1 MTEGQPVRA
10 CAIQLIEDPEEAPL
24 ITLWETDARFQGA
37 LRDCEALEHTRSRVD
52 GRPRCLVLV
61 WQDFPTL
68 AEVEAANVA
77 LHNEQWLWE
86 VGLQFDNPREAPPI
100 ATLHQRLQ
108 YQRDVY
114 SADVC
119 A

>member
-1 MTEGQPVRA
+1 MSDCETVCA
-10 CAIQLIEDPEEAPL
+10 CAIQLIEDPEDAPL

-37 LRDCEALEHTRSRVD
+37 LRYCEALEHARSRVD
-52 GRPRCLVLV
+52 GRPLCMVLV
-61 WQDFPTL
+61 WQDFPTM
-68 AEVEAANVA
+68 AAVEAANVA

-86 VGLQFDNPREAPPI
+86 VGLQFDDPREAPPI

-108 YQRDVY
+108 AQRDVY

>member
-1 MTEGQPVRA
+1 MPVDS
-10 CAIQLIEDPEEAPL
+10 INSYDLDY
-24 ITLWETDARFQGA
+24 
-37 LRDCEALEHTRSRVD
+37 
-52 GRPRCLVLV
+52 
-61 WQDFPTL
+61 
-68 AEVEAANVA
+68 
-77 LHNEQWLWE
+77 NEQWLWE